1 MELQSHP
8 QSRPNLSLIN
18 ILPIQLAIP
27 ALQNLPVNAR
37 TRLAQNRRPPLP
49 ALHSRELHAA
59 THGLRDAELA
69 AQEAHFDVVLLLL
82 PGAEAGFQRVGG
94 GCGGGAGGFG
104 SWGGE
109 VEVVAEGVVDAGGG
123 GGAEVRRG
131 GGCGCCGGDDAE
143 GLVVGVLVGVVFLRW
158 WL

>member
-8 QSRPNLSLIN
+8 QSRSNLSLIN
-18 ILPIQLAIP
+18 ILPIELAIP
-27 ALQNLPVNAR
+27 PLKNLPMHTGA
-37 TRLAQNRRPPLP
+37 RLAQHRRPPLS
-49 ALHSRELHAA
+49 ALHSRELHSA
-59 THGLRDAELA
+59 THGLRDAKLA

-82 PGAEAGFQRVGG
+82 PGAEAGFEGVGG

-104 SWGGE
+104 GGSAE

-143 GLVVGVLVGVVFLRW
+143 GLVW
-158 WL
+158 EC